1 MTEQSKQDV
10 LMMAIFVVTRED
22 VLTCARELDMP
33 QEEVTEDVIELVGE
47 EISQDLSDWR
57 WVFNGMV
64 KDVLNRHVKGNTEK
78 VDSCPLGLVCSPD
91 CAWLKVGHCV
101 LREDVR

>member
-1 MTEQSKQDV
+1 MMEENKQDV
-10 LMMAIFVVTRED
+10 LMMAIFVVTRDD
-22 VLTCARELDMP
+22 VLTCARELDMT

-64 KDVLNRHVKGNTEK
+64 KDILNRQLKENSKK
-78 VDSCPLGLVCSPD
+78 VDGCPLGLICSPS

-101 LREDVR
+101 LHEEVK